1 MPNFRNG
8 GTVRTLTLSAANKSA
23 ADPRSHRD
31 VKHARQIDAGSIAS
45 LSQRSGIAVVRDVGR
60 QAGFFSHPGG
70 QWKAIPTRHLMT
82 FQDGAILM
90 NRATEANATTFD
102 IQTFQNTW
110 KSRLNLIEDSL
121 RSCSSTDFQSF
132 AMNKDRS
139 GRIKNSQLEFGTADF
154 NDQNQIVIL
163 AVKASYSA

>member
-1 MPNFRNG
+1 
-8 GTVRTLTLSAANKSA
+8 
-23 ADPRSHRD
+23 
-31 VKHARQIDAGSIAS
+31 
-45 LSQRSGIAVVRDVGR
+45 
-60 QAGFFSHPGG
+60 
-70 QWKAIPTRHLMT
+70 MT

-102 IQTFQNTW
+102 IHTFQNTW

-121 RSCSSTDFQSF
+121 RSFSSTDFQSF

-139 GRIKNSQLEFGTADF
+139 GRIKNSHLEFGTADF

>member
-1 MPNFRNG
+1 MAFQNR
-8 GTVRTLTLSAANKSA
+8 
-23 ADPRSHRD
+23 
-31 VKHARQIDAGSIAS
+31 
-45 LSQRSGIAVVRDVGR
+45 AVL
-60 QAGFFSHPGG
+60 P
-70 QWKAIPTRHLMT
+70 
-82 FQDGAILM
+82 
-90 NRATEANATTFD
+90 NRATKANAATFD
-102 IQTFQNTW
+102 IHTFKHTW

-121 RSCSSTDFQSF
+121 RSFSSTDFQSF